1 MYYEQIG
8 TINCTSFN
16 LGLYQVHHYCFITF
30 IMRSIYSCKIFESM
44 LCIWLCWGKTDSSLF
59 CFFFFV
65 KFEFLF
71 LNIHDVNECNN
82 PFALQHV
89 IQLRFSF
96 ITAAAF
102 RTTNRKLNEINSK
115 QTVTV
120 CDTHKN
126 SKASWSVYLSN
137 YNDIWS
143 RMKRTTN
150 YNIRD
155 SPIFNDNNNRIIC
168 VPDDRAGD
176 RRCMYL

>member
-1 MYYEQIG
+1 MYYEQ
-8 TINCTSFN
+8 NWN
-16 LGLYQVHHYCFITF
+16 NKLHFIQF
-30 IMRSIYSCKIFESM
+30 GSLSS
-44 LCIWLCWGKTDSSLF
+44 SSLLF
-59 CFFFFV
+59 HYVYYAVNLFMQNIWVNAMHLIMLRQNWFKFILFFFVV